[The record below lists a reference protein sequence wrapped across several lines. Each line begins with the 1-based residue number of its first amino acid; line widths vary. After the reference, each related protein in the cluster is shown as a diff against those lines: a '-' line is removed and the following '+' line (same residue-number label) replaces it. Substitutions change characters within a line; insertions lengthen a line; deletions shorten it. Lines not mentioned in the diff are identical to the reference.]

1 MNDNQH
7 QTSRPRLRV
16 TGGIILGQHGKRP
29 MAFADEENEFQ
40 FSNQQTRYSA
50 RTPIPIIGLPVW
62 SSVSETWKVG
72 PIMGRYIDAM
82 ATAWEGTIPEGGCEF
97 HIYEEFSPELFYY
110 APTPTW
116 VRSGKAVTVTAPV
129 IVQRDWQYSDT
140 ESRNYVYSSV
150 TGVVSQTAIK
160 LTRIS
165 VVYEAD
171 GVYYFRDTGSSAPD
185 DPTHSAYTYPTD
197 FDTANPL

>member
-97 HIYEEFSPELFYY
+97 YIYEEYQPDLFNYS
-110 APTPTW
+110 AGVW
-116 VRSGKAVTVTAPV
+116 IRSGKISGVGPPV
-129 IVQRDWQYSDT
+129 IVQRDYGYVDT
-140 ESRNYVYSSV
+140 ESQNYVYSSV
-150 TGVVSQTAIK
+150 TGVVSQNAIA

-165 VVYEAD
+165 VVREVD
-171 GVYYFRDTGSSAPD
+171 GVYYLMDTATAGPD
-185 DPTHSAYTYPTD
+185 DSPFFVYTYPTN

>member
-40 FSNQQTRYSA
+40 FSNQKTRYSA

-97 HIYEEFSPELFYY
+97 YIYEEYSPDLFLSGATY
-110 APTPTW
+110 
-116 VRSGKAVTVTAPV
+116 VRSGKYSVNTAPV
-129 IVQRDWQYSDT
+129 IVQRDYEYVDT
-140 ESRNYVYSSV
+140 ESRSYSFNSG
-150 TGVVSQTAIK
+150 TGVVTQTAIA

-165 VVYEAD
+165 VVREVD
-171 GVYYFRDTGSSAPD
+171 GVYYLMDTATAGPD
-185 DPTHSAYTYPTD
+185 DSPFFVYTYPTN